1 MSVPAAKTVG
11 RMTFEEFLD
20 WLDEDTWAEW
30 VDGEVIV
37 FSPAS
42 LRHQD
47 LRDFLLVIMRVI
59 AEATGTGVVLSAPFL
74 MRLPTRPSGREPDLL
89 FVRKEHLDR
98 LRENYLDGP
107 ADLVVEVVS
116 PDSIGRDRGEKF
128 VEYEAA
134 GVAEYWL
141 VDPDRGQVEAYHL
154 GTDGRYHPIRPDRR
168 GWLHSVELAG
178 FRLNPAWVAQTP
190 LPPAAA
196 TARRLVRR
204 RLRL

>member
-1 MSVPAAKTVG
+1 MSVPTVKTAG

-42 LRHQD
+42 IRHQD
-47 LRDFLLVIMRVI
+47 IRDFLLILMRFV
-59 AEATGTGVVLSAPFL
+59 AEATDAGVVLSAPFL

-89 FVRKEHLDR
+89 FIRKEHLGR
-98 LRENYLDGP
+98 LRDTYLDGP
-107 ADLVVEVVS
+107 ADIVLEVVS

-128 VEYEAA
+128 VEYETA
-134 GVAEYWL
+134 GVPEYWL
-141 VDPDRGQVEAYHL
+141 VDAERNQVEAYRR
-154 GTDGRYHPIRPDRR
+154 GADGRYHPIRPDRR
-168 GWLHSVELAG
+168 GWLGSLELPG
-178 FRLNPAWVAQTP
+178 FRLNPAWIAQTP
-190 LPPAAA
+190 LPPAVA

-204 RLRL
+204 LRR

>member
-1 MSVPAAKTVG
+1 MSVPVEKTVG

-30 VDGEVIV
+30 VDGEVIML
-37 FSPAS
+37 SPAS
-42 LRHQD
+42 LPHQ
-47 LRDFLLVIMRVI
+47 RFAKFLTIIMDAI
-59 AEATGTGVVLSAPFL
+59 AEATDAGIVLTAPFL
-74 MRLPTRPSGREPDLL
+74 MRLPTRPSGREPDIL

-98 LRENYLDGP
+98 LRDHYLDGP
-107 ADLVVEVVS
+107 ADLVVEVAS
-116 PDSIGRDRGEKF
+116 SDSIGRDRGEKF

-141 VDPDRGQVEAYHL
+141 VDPDRGQVEACHL

-168 GWLHSVELAG
+168 GWLHSVELVG
-178 FRLNPAWVAQTP
+178 FRLNPAWVSQTP
-190 LPPAAA
+190 PPAAA

-204 RLRL
+204 LRP

>member
-1 MSVPAAKTVG
+1 MGVPAERTVG

-37 FSPAS
+37 FAPAS
-42 LRHQD
+42 VRHQS
-47 LRDFLLVIMRVI
+47 LRDFLLIVLRSI
-59 AEATGTGVVLSAPFL
+59 AEATDAGIVLSAPFL
-74 MRLPTRPSGREPDLL
+74 MRLPTRPSGRAPDIL

-98 LRENYLDGP
+98 LRDTYLDGP

-134 GVAEYWL
+134 GVPEYWL
-141 VDPDRGQVEAYHL
+141 VDPDRGQVEAYHR
-154 GTDGRYHPIRPDRR
+154 GTDGRYHPIRP
-168 GWLHSVELAG
+168 
-178 FRLNPAWVAQTP
+178 
-190 LPPAAA
+190 
-196 TARRLVRR
+196 ARRTRDR
-204 RLRL
+204 PPSRG